1 MKSHLNTRIILLL
14 ILVSFATSCEKPKI
28 SDDPHLLETLY
39 TNSLDTLTI
48 ENNRYFLETDLSRN
62 LMPGGPIPTKR
73 RLSALVFLVR
83 ADSLPIS
90 TNITVIKLYVINYPQ
105 IWISKPDY
113 SSLSQVPDFKLD
125 KISIDGPEWDTDIYV
140 DVVIEVL
147 NSASNDNY
155 LLIARQQ
162 YIQKLD

>member
-14 ILVSFATSCEKPKI
+14 ILVPFATSCEKPKI

-62 LMPGGPIPTKR
+62 LMPSGPIPTKR

-83 ADSLPIS
+83 ADSLAIS
-90 TNITVIKLYVINYPQ
+90 TNITIAKLYVINYPQ
-105 IWISKPDY
+105 IWISKPDD
-113 SSLSQVPDFKLD
+113 SNLSQVPDFKLD
-125 KISIDGPEWDTDIYV
+125 IISIDGPEWDTDVYV
-140 DVVIEVL
+140 DVVIEVV
-147 NSASNDNY
+147 NSSTNDNY
-155 LLIARQQ
+155 LLIARHQ
-162 YIQKLD
+162 YIQKLE

>member
-1 MKSHLNTRIILLL
+1 MKSRLNTRIILLL
-14 ILVSFATSCEKPKI
+14 ILVPFATSCEKPKI

-62 LMPGGPIPTKR
+62 MMPGGPIPTKR

-83 ADSLPIS
+83 ADSLAIS
-90 TNITVIKLYVINYPQ
+90 TNIPVVKLYVINYPQ
-105 IWISKPDY
+105 IWISKPDDSNLY
-113 SSLSQVPDFKLD
+113 EVPDFKLA

-140 DVVIEVL
+140 DVVIEVI
-147 NSASNDNY
+147 NISTNDNY
-155 LLIARQQ
+155 LLIARHQ
-162 YIQKLD
+162 YIQKLE